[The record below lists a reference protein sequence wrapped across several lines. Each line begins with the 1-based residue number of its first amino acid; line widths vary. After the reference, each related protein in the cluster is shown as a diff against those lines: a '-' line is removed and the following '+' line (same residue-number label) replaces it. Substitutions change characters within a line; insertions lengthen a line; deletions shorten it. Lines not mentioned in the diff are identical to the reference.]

1 MNCEDQLADQQVK
14 HLEMVQAVIA
24 RLGNDSFVVKGWAVT
39 VATVLFGLSVNA
51 KRPLLA
57 VVAVVPTLMFWILD
71 TYYLRAERLFRVFYE
86 HVRTGRAGA
95 THLKMDAT
103 SPSYIAS
110 LSGKDA
116 EAARWRK
123 TALRPTLVWLY
134 LGLVIA
140 AGAVAALAQPAGHKS
155 ASACSQRPPNLRS
168 QPGHSC

>member
-1 MNCEDQLADQQVK
+1 MSREDELTDQQVK

-39 VATVLFGLSVNA
+39 LATVLFGLSVNA
-51 KRPLLA
+51 KRPGLA
-57 VVAVVPTLMFWILD
+57 AVAVVPTLMFWILD
-71 TYYLRAERLFRVFYE
+71 TYYLRSERLFRVFYE

-103 SPSYIAS
+103 SRSYIAS
-110 LSGKDA
+110 LSGKNA

-123 TALRPTLVWLY
+123 TALRPTLIWLY
-134 LGLVIA
+134 LGLIVA
-140 AGAVAALAQPAGHKS
+140 AGAVAALAQPADNPS
-155 ASACSQRPPNLRS
+155 ASACPQRPPYFHS